1 MQEAIESFGCVPG
14 VKAVFSTPPL
24 SSIKKPVKW
33 DGVGF
38 VNNVQYGEEGV
49 SMEILQNWKRQIHS
63 LEQVSCS

>member
-1 MQEAIESFGCVPG
+1 MQEAIKSFGGVPG
-14 VKAVFSTPPL
+14 VKAVFCRPPL

-33 DGVGF
+33 DGISF

-63 LEQVSCS
+63 LEKVSCS